1 MKPEEIEESFGLIRE
16 NNRLQ
21 ENDIKFRM
29 IRQSIPE
36 TTRWADTIY
45 HRNPEATERI
55 LKKLEAEQPSIMK
68 AKAATDGK

>member
-36 TTRWADTIY
+36 TARWADTTY
-45 HRNPEATERI
+45 HRDPEATERV
-55 LKKLEAEQPSIMK
+55 LKRLESEHLGIMN

>member
-36 TTRWADTIY
+36 AARWADTTY
-45 HRNPEATERI
+45 HNNPVEVEKMVKRLDLGHEMI
-55 LKKLEAEQPSIMK
+55 LSSSQGLF
-68 AKAATDGK
+68 